1 MRLRFL
7 EWFPRPYPKNWPEV
21 RTKGKLR
28 FFVSQWLPLILILS
42 ISRLIFDIVLE
53 HRPPSRTLVVE
64 GIVALLLIPA
74 MGVISWLQFE
84 STDIRYRKA
93 QEERGPTG
101 RDTPPLERFRQA
113 SGPQP
118 IGCGSTGSTG
128 STQCLAQIPRPQ
140 KQGS

>member
-7 EWFPRPYPKNWPEV
+7 EWFTRPYPKNWPEV

-42 ISRLIFDIVLE
+42 ISRIIFDIVLE

-74 MGVISWLQFE
+74 MGVISWRQFE

-101 RDTPPLERFRQA
+101 RDTPPLER
-113 SGPQP
+113 
-118 IGCGSTGSTG
+118 
-128 STQCLAQIPRPQ
+128 L
-140 KQGS
+140 